1 MCSRDIEDVFRRK
14 DNSFSESEVNL
25 VKELLI
31 SKKIKNKK
39 EIESLMRKLRK
50 KYKCQPSKNTIRK
63 IYEKKFKKIK
73 INNILKNWM
82 IKKLMRKQ
90 SGVNVVTIVLPPEWD
105 DLENKNVKNKV
116 KFSCSKDCAYCPI
129 ETDLDG
135 KPTQPR
141 SYLSNEPAMRRASRF
156 GFSVQGQVFD
166 RINCYLY
173 NGCMSK
179 EDFNDSKK
187 CFKLEVIISGG
198 TFECYP
204 KKLRENVM
212 KELYWSANNY
222 TKDIKVSKL
231 DCNNISLEKEIKVNE
246 TTKFRIIGLTIE
258 TRPDF
263 INKYSIRDYR
273 KWGVTRV
280 QIGVQHYD
288 DEILKLIKRDCYTK
302 HTINAIRLLKQVGLK
317 VVVHL
322 MPDLP
327 GSSPDK
333 DIWMFQK
340 AINDPNLQFDD
351 IKIYPTAVCKSH
363 DPNLIVK
370 SLIGEWYKNGTFNPY
385 SEENL
390 DNLINVLLYYL
401 TNMNPWVRIQRL
413 VRDIP
418 TNEIEAG
425 YKKKVNLRQMV
436 NDIIKKKNL
445 QCNDIRFKEIKDRY
459 FPNNH
464 RRLVVRKYNASRGIE
479 YHISIEAESIP
490 YYQDIYYL
498 FFKFYQFIVWFFTG
512 YKVFYSGN
520 LKQYQAC
527 YGFCRLRIDPD
538 AGGNI
543 IPEINNTAMI
553 REVHVYGNSASVNNN
568 NSKSQHRGFGK
579 LMVATAED
587 LARNH
592 KFNKITVIS
601 GVGTREY
608 YKNKC
613 GYHLP
618 LGGTYMH
625 KYLYPYKIFQ
635 SSLFRILNFFLV
647 ISFLVH
653 LFRQFLL

>member
-1 MCSRDIEDVFRRK
+1 MCSHEIEDIFRKK
-14 DNSFSESEVNL
+14 DNKSFKDEEINL
-25 VKELLI
+25 VRDLI
-31 SKKIKNKK
+31 TNRKNISKK
-39 EIESLMRKLRK
+39 EIESSMRKLRK
-50 KYKCQPSKNTIRK
+50 KHSCQPNKNTIRK
-63 IYEKKFKKIK
+63 IYESKFSKVK
-73 INNILKNWM
+73 INNNLKNWM
-82 IKKLMRKQ
+82 IKKIMRKQ

-105 DLENKNVKNKV
+105 DIDVKNKI

-129 ETDLDG
+129 ETDLQG
-135 KPTQPR
+135 NPTQPR
-141 SYLSNEPAMRRASRF
+141 SYLSGEPAMRRATRVN
-156 GFSVQGQVFD
+156 FSVQGQVFD
-166 RINCYLY
+166 RIDCYLY
-173 NGCMSK
+173 NGIMSE
-179 EDFNDSKK
+179 EDFNNYKK

-204 KKLRENVM
+204 KNLRENVM
-212 KELYWSANNY
+212 KELYWAANNY
-222 TKDIKVSKL
+222 KRKNVIQEINLND
-231 DCNNISLEKEIKVNE
+231 ISLENEIKNNE
-246 TTKFRIIGLTIE
+246 TSKFRIIGLTIE

-288 DEILKLIKRDCYTK
+288 DKILKKIKRDCYTK

-333 DIWMFQK
+333 DIWMFKQ
-340 AINDPNLQFDD
+340 AINNPDLQFDD
-351 IKIYPTAVCKSH
+351 VKIYPTAVCKSH

-370 SLIGEWYKNGTFNPY
+370 SLINDWYKEGSYKPY
-385 SEENL
+385 AEENL
-390 DNLINVLLYYL
+390 DTLINVLLYYL

-418 TNEIEAG
+418 ANEIEAG
-425 YKKKVNLRQMV
+425 YKKKINLRQMV
-436 NDIIKKKNL
+436 NDIIKKENL
-445 QCNDIRFKEIKDRY
+445 QCNDIRFKEIKDKY
-459 FPNNH
+459 FPESH
-464 RRLVVRKYNASRGIE
+464 RRLVVRKYNASKGIE
-479 YHISIEAESIP
+479 YHISVEAESVP
-490 YYQDIYYL
+490 YYHDIFYL
-498 FFKFYQFIVWFFTG
+498 IFKIYQFVVWFFTG

-520 LKQYQAC
+520 LKQYQGC

-538 AGGNI
+538 AGGKI
-543 IPEINNTAMI
+543 IPEINNSAMI

-592 KFNKITVIS
+592 NFNKITVIA
-601 GVGTREY
+601 GIGTREY

-613 GYHLP
+613 DYYLP
-618 LGGTYMH
+618 IGGTYMH
-625 KYLYPYKIFQ
+625 KYLSTSQGYLY
-635 SSLFRILNFFLV
+635 RTLNCIVFFNL
-647 ISFLVH
+647 IIAIYLQY
-653 LFRQFLL
+653 R